1 MGKKELMQKF
11 QKDHDKYWKVEL
23 FEREG
28 FVRKQ
33 CKKCGKFF
41 WSIAVGDTC
50 PDATCTAY
58 GFIGNPP
65 TNKRFNYSEAW
76 KEIDKFF
83 VSQGH
88 TSVRRYPVVSRW
100 RPDLFFTVASIID
113 FQRIEKGQVAFELP
127 ANPLIVPQVCMR
139 FSDIPNIGITGRHY
153 SSFVMIGQHA
163 VANEKGYWKDRCI
176 DLDFEL
182 LNRVFGIPKEEIMFV
197 EDAWIGYGAFGFSLE
212 YYVKGL
218 ELGNAVFTQFLGDM
232 DNYKEMDEKI
242 IDMGAGL
249 ERFTW
254 ITQGTPTSYDAVFGP
269 IVDTMKRKA
278 GIEFD
283 MELFNKYAKISG
295 SLDMD
300 VSKDIGNV
308 RKGIAKSLGITAEE
322 LESKIAPLEAI
333 YAICDHARTLAYAI
347 SDGALPS
354 NTGGGYNL
362 RVILRRALSFIEQF
376 EFPFHIN
383 DIIELNCNELKPLFP
398 ELLENL
404 PQMQEIIKVEE
415 KRYDSTIKKS
425 RRIVAD
431 ILGEGSKFSSD
442 ELAKLYESQGITPEL
457 IQKVAKEEKV
467 EIQIPSDFYDALTK
481 NHIAAK
487 EESSPFDAAGLP
499 ETKAVYYE
507 NAEKLELD
515 STVIAVRNGAV
526 VLDATIFYPEGG
538 GQVADLGTING
549 IKVLDVQ
556 KVSGVIFHKLEKLD
570 FREGQRVYLHV
581 DGERRKALMRHHTAT
596 HILNYACRRVL
607 GNHVWQAGARK
618 EMERAHLDITHYE
631 KLSQEQIK
639 KIELVANKIVLEDRR
654 INIMNTERGEAE
666 RKYGFTI
673 YQGGASP
680 GRLIRIVEIEGG
692 VDAEACGGLHLP
704 STGKV
709 GMIKIIKEERI
720 QDGIDRIEF
729 VAGEAAL
736 SYIQKED
743 EVLRAASEKLKV
755 SPEKLA
761 STEERFFA
769 EWKERGKKL
778 EVLEERIAELEAD
791 KLLSEAKDGIVRKL
805 LNVDAKLLEKIAL
818 CISEREMTAVLA
830 NQNNDVV
837 AATFEGSKL
846 NSSDLL
852 SQLYS
857 KFGGAGGGSK
867 RFARGRTKEKVS
879 FSD

>member
-1 MGKKELMQKF
+1 MGKKELIQKF

-28 FVRKQ
+28 YTRKQ

-41 WSIAVGDTC
+41 WSVGNNDAC
-50 PDATCTAY
+50 PDATCTSY

-65 TNKRFNYSEAW
+65 TSKRFKYAETW
-76 KEIDKFF
+76 KEIDNFF
-83 VSQGH
+83 VSKGH

-113 FQRIEKGQVAFELP
+113 FQRIEKGQVTFELP
-127 ANPLIVPQVCMR
+127 ANPLIIPQVCMR
-139 FSDIPNIGITGRHY
+139 FSDIPNIGVTGRHY
-153 SSFVMIGQHA
+153 SSFVMVGQHA
-163 VANEKGYWKDRCI
+163 VANEKGYWKDKCI

-182 LNRVFGIPKEEIMFV
+182 LNRVFGIPKEEILFV
-197 EDAWIGYGAFGFSLE
+197 EDAWVGYGAFGFSLE
-212 YYVKGL
+212 YYVRGL
-218 ELGNAVFTQFLGDM
+218 ELGNAVFTQFLGEM
-232 DNYKEMDEKI
+232 DNYREMDEKI

-269 IVDTMKRKA
+269 IIEKMRKDS
-278 GIEFD
+278 GIELD
-283 MELFNKYAKISG
+283 MELFKRYAKISG

-300 VSKDIGNV
+300 VSTDIGNV
-308 RKGIAKSLGITAEE
+308 RKGIAKSLGITPDE
-322 LESKIAPLEAI
+322 LESKIAPLEAL
-333 YAICDHARTLAYAI
+333 YAICDHSRTLAYAI
-347 SDGALPS
+347 TDGALPS

-362 RVILRRALSFIEQF
+362 RVVLRRALSFLEQY
-376 EFPFHIN
+376 EFPFRIS
-383 DIIELNCNELKPLFP
+383 DIIEMNCRELKPLFP

-404 PQMQEIIKVEE
+404 PQMQKIIDVEE
-415 KRYDSTIKKS
+415 KRYGSTVKMS

-431 ILGEGSKFSSD
+431 ILSDGKKFSSN

-457 IQKVAKEEKV
+457 IQKVAREVKV
-467 EIQIPSDFYDALTK
+467 NIQIPSDFYDSLTK
-481 NHIAAK
+481 NHISVK
-487 EESSPFDAAGLP
+487 EEKSPFDAAGLP

-507 NAEKLELD
+507 DAEKLELD

-538 GQVADLGTING
+538 GQVSDVGTING

-556 KVSGVIFHKLEKLD
+556 KVAGVIFHKVEKPD
-570 FREGQRVYLHV
+570 FSEGQRVYIHV
-581 DGERRKALMRHHTAT
+581 DGESRKALMRHHSAT

-607 GNHVWQAGARK
+607 GNHIWQAGAKK
-618 EMERAHLDITHYE
+618 EKDRAHLDITHYE
-631 KLSQEQIK
+631 KLSPEQIRQ
-639 KIELVANKIVLEDRR
+639 IELVANRIVLGDRR
-654 INIMNTERGEAE
+654 IKITTMERGEAE
-666 RKYGFTI
+666 KKYGFTI
-673 YQGGASP
+673 YQGGSSP
-680 GRLIRIVEIEGG
+680 GKLIRIVEIEGG
-692 VDAEACGGLHLP
+692 VDVEACGGLHLP

-720 QDGIDRIEF
+720 QDGISRIEF
-729 VAGEAAL
+729 AAGEAAL
-736 SYIQKED
+736 NYIQKED
-743 EVLRAASEKLKV
+743 EVLREASEKLKV
-755 SPEKLA
+755 SPEQLA

-769 EWKERGKKL
+769 EWKDRGKKL
-778 EVLEERIAELEAD
+778 EELEERVAELEAD
-791 KLLSEAKDGIVRKL
+791 RLLPEAKGGVVRKVM
-805 LNVDAKLLEKIAL
+805 NVPPKLLEKIAL
-818 CISEREMTAVLA
+818 CISEKDVTAVLA

-837 AATFEGSKL
+837 AATFEGSEMD
-846 NSSDLL
+846 SSKLL

-879 FSD
+879 FSN

>member
-1 MGKKELMQKF
+1 MGKKELIQKF

-28 FVRKQ
+28 YTRKQ

-41 WSIAVGDTC
+41 WSVGSNDIC
-50 PDATCTAY
+50 PDATCTSY

-65 TNKRFNYSEAW
+65 TSKRFNYADTW

-83 VSQGH
+83 VSKGH
-88 TSVRRYPVVSRW
+88 ASVRRYPVVSRW

-127 ANPLIVPQVCMR
+127 ANPLIIPQVCMR
-139 FSDIPNIGITGRHY
+139 FSDIPNIGVTGRHY
-153 SSFVMIGQHA
+153 SSFVMVGQHA
-163 VANEKGYWKDRCI
+163 IANEKGYWKDKCI

-182 LNRVFGIPKEEIMFV
+182 VNSVFGIPKEEIAFV

-212 YYVKGL
+212 YYVRGL
-218 ELGNAVFTQFLGDM
+218 ELGNAVFTQFLGEM
-232 DNYKEMDEKI
+232 DSYREMDEKI

-269 IVDTMKRKA
+269 IIEKMRKDS

-300 VSKDIGNV
+300 VSSDISGI

-347 SDGALPS
+347 NDGALPS

-362 RVILRRALSFIEQF
+362 RVVLRRALSFLEQYA
-376 EFPFHIN
+376 FPFRIS
-383 DIIELNCNELKPLFP
+383 DILELNCKELKPLFP

-404 PQMQEIIKVEE
+404 PQMQKIIDVEE
-415 KRYDSTIKKS
+415 KRYDSTVKIS

-431 ILGEGSKFSSD
+431 ILGEGKKFSSN

-457 IQKVAKEEKV
+457 IQKVAREGKV
-467 EIQIPSDFYDALTK
+467 NIQIPSDFYDSLTK
-481 NHIAAK
+481 NHITVK
-487 EESSPFDAAGLP
+487 EEKSPFDATGLP
-499 ETKAVYYE
+499 ETRAVYYE
-507 NAEKLELD
+507 DAEKLELD
-515 STVIAVRNGAV
+515 STVIAIRNGAV

-549 IKVLDVQ
+549 VKVLDVQ
-556 KVSGVIFHKLEKLD
+556 KVAGVIFHRVEKLD
-570 FREGQRVYLHV
+570 FSEGQRVYIHV
-581 DGERRKALMRHHTAT
+581 DGETRKALMRHHSAT
-596 HILNYACRRVL
+596 HILNYACRKVL
-607 GNHVWQAGARK
+607 GNHVWQAGAKK
-618 EMERAHLDITHYE
+618 EKERAHLDITHYE
-631 KLSQEQIK
+631 KLLPEQTK
-639 KIELVANKIVLEDRR
+639 QIELVANRIVLEDRKIKITNMDR
-654 INIMNTERGEAE
+654 SEAE
-666 RKYGFTI
+666 KEYGFTI

-692 VDAEACGGLHLP
+692 VDVEACGGLHLP

-709 GMIKIIKEERI
+709 GMIKIITEERI
-720 QDGIDRIEF
+720 QDGVSRIEF

-743 EVLRAASEKLKV
+743 EVLREASEKLKV
-755 SPEKLA
+755 SPEQLV
-761 STEERFFA
+761 STEERFFS

-778 EVLEERIAELEAD
+778 GELEERIAELEAE
-791 KLLSEAKDGIVRKL
+791 KLLPEAKGGIVRKV
-805 LNVDAKLLEKIAL
+805 LNVDVKLLEKIAL
-818 CISEREMTAVLA
+818 CISERDATAVLA
-830 NQNNDVV
+830 NQNNEVV
-837 AATFEGSKL
+837 AATFEGSEMD
-846 NSSDLL
+846 SSKLL

-867 RFARGRTKEKVS
+867 RFARGKTKEKVS

>member
-1 MGKKELMQKF
+1 MGKKELIQKF
-11 QKDHDKYWKVEL
+11 QKDHDKYWTVEL

-28 FVRKQ
+28 YTRKQ

-41 WSIAVGDTC
+41 WSIGAGDTC
-50 PDATCTAY
+50 PDATCTSY
-58 GFIGNPP
+58 GFIGSPP
-65 TNKRFNYSEAW
+65 TSKRFSYAEAW
-76 KEIDKFF
+76 KEIDNFF
-83 VSQGH
+83 VSKGH

-127 ANPLIVPQVCMR
+127 ANPLIIPQVCMR
-139 FSDIPNIGITGRHY
+139 FSDIPNIGVTGRHY
-153 SSFVMIGQHA
+153 SSFVMVGQHA
-163 VANEKGYWKDRCI
+163 LANEKGYWKDRCI

-182 LNRVFGIPKEEIMFV
+182 VNRVFGIQKEEIVFV
-197 EDAWIGYGAFGFSLE
+197 EDAWIGYGAFGSSLE

-218 ELGNAVFTQFLGDM
+218 ELGNAVFTQFLGEM
-232 DNYKEMDEKI
+232 DNYREMDEKV

-254 ITQGTPTSYDAVFGP
+254 LTQGTPTSYDAVFGP
-269 IVDTMKRKA
+269 VLEKMRKEA
-278 GIEFD
+278 SLEFD
-283 MELFNKYAKISG
+283 AGLFNRYAKISG

-300 VSKDIGNV
+300 VSGDIRNV
-308 RKGIAKSLGITAEE
+308 RKGIAKTLGITVEE
-322 LESKIAPLEAI
+322 LESKIAPVEAV

-347 SDGALPS
+347 NDGALPS

-362 RVILRRALSFIEQF
+362 RVVLRRALSFIEQF
-376 EFPFHIN
+376 GFPFHIN
-383 DIIELNCNELKPLFP
+383 DIIELNCRELKPLFP

-404 PQMQEIIKVEE
+404 PQMQRIIDFEE
-415 KRYDSTIKKS
+415 KRYDSTIKIS
-425 RRIVAD
+425 RRIVAN
-431 ILGEGSKFSSD
+431 ILGEGKKFSSE

-467 EIQIPSDFYDALTK
+467 GIQIPADFYDALTK
-481 NHIAAK
+481 NHITVK
-487 EESSPFDAAGLP
+487 EEKSPFDATGLP
-499 ETKAVYYE
+499 ETRAVYYE
-507 NAEKLELD
+507 DAEKLELD

-556 KVSGVIFHKLEKLD
+556 KVAGVAFHRVEKLD
-570 FREGQRVYLHV
+570 FTEGQRVYIHV
-581 DGERRKALMRHHTAT
+581 DGERRKALMRHHSAT
-596 HILNYACRRVL
+596 HILNYACRKVL

-618 EMERAHLDITHYE
+618 EKDRAHLDITHYE
-631 KLSQEQIK
+631 KLSPEQIRQ
-639 KIELVANKIVLEDRR
+639 IELVANKIVLEDRKIR
-654 INIMNTERGEAE
+654 ITNMDRGEAE
-666 RKYGFTI
+666 KKYGFTI
-673 YQGGASP
+673 YQGGSSP
-680 GRLIRIVEIEGG
+680 GRLVRVVEIEGG

-704 STGKV
+704 STGRV
-709 GMIKIIKEERI
+709 GMIKIIREERI
-720 QDGIDRIEF
+720 QDGVSRIEF

-736 SYIQKED
+736 GYIQKED
-743 EVLRAASEKLKV
+743 EVLREASEKLKV
-755 SPEKLA
+755 SPEQLA
-761 STEERFFA
+761 VTEERFFA

-778 EVLEERIAELEAD
+778 GELEERVAELEAE
-791 KLLSEAKDGIVRKL
+791 KLLQEAKGKVLRKI

-818 CISEREMTAVLA
+818 CISEKDVTAVLA

-837 AATFEGSKL
+837 AATFEGSEMD
-846 NSSDLL
+846 SSKLL